1 MWKLNKW
8 FCMLICSK
16 TFGKEITSNWH
27 LWRHFFS
34 PNWAI
39 SLENL
44 SDDMQIM
51 ISASCK
57 CLLLLIALVIE
68 VFLMTHFI
76 ISLVI
81 TYRYKL
87 FIANKYIFMKNFLS
101 CAIKKLI
108 LYRKMLFLVAFKQP
122 YLFEEAGHRHCL
134 YFFGFFFFH
143 WNALSHVLRLPAK
156 CCTKQHLKT
165 KKSWDILNTKKNLK
179 ISKQLDVQKC
189 WVNMICRFML
199 CIMNLKR

>member
-1 MWKLNKW
+1 
-8 FCMLICSK
+8 
-16 TFGKEITSNWH
+16 
-27 LWRHFFS
+27 
-34 PNWAI
+34 
-39 SLENL
+39 
-44 SDDMQIM
+44 MQIM

-134 YFFGFFFFH
+134 YFFGFFFF
-143 WNALSHVLRLPAK
+143 
-156 CCTKQHLKT
+156 TE
-165 KKSWDILNTKKNLK
+165 
-179 ISKQLDVQKC
+179 
-189 WVNMICRFML
+189 ML
-199 CIMNLKR
+199 CHMFSDFLQNAVRSSILKQKSLGTF